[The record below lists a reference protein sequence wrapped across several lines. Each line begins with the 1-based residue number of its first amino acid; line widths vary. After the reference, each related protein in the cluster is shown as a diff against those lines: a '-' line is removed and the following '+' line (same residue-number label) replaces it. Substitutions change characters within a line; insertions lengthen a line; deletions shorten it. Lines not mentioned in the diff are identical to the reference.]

1 MDRIKFI
8 WTQIWNI
15 MKQYFSKVGIHAN
28 KSISM
33 FAIDSLKQ
41 LAIKFLKKEELASS
55 DFQKQFLSPFEAI
68 FIETSLE
75 NADIKDL
82 IISCI
87 DNIISHSTS
96 TLKSG
101 WK

>member
-1 MDRIKFI
+1 MINREELK
-8 WTQIWNI
+8 
-15 MKQYFSKVGIHAN
+15 KYFSKVGAHPN
-28 KSISM
+28 QSISM

-41 LAIKFLKKEELASS
+41 LAIKFLKKEELATS
-55 DFQKQFLSPFEAI
+55 DFQKQFLMPFETI

-87 DNIISHSTS
+87 DNIISHSTN